1 MVKKVRTAEDVIH
14 YISKKKSE
22 KNTTFSEIEQECN
35 FSAGSMTKWK
45 TAFPSIERVLKALN
59 FLGVDVLLK
68 DRENPESEKTSDDS
82 EPIETEKESDN
93 KVDPNL
99 LLSAIVK
106 ILDSKDLSVEDKKR
120 LLKILESFS

>member
-1 MVKKVRTAEDVIH
+1 
-14 YISKKKSE
+14 
-22 KNTTFSEIEQECN
+22 
-35 FSAGSMTKWK
+35 MTKCK